1 MRNKRSIII
10 GALIAPMLALTG
22 GLAYAATSGTGQGHP
37 ASHPAATATATPGS
51 QHPASQVNHHG
62 HQRNGSHRW
71 CDNHRYGT
79 RHHVYQGQ
87 SYQGNWGPRYR
98 HHGSYQGN
106 WGYQSRGSY
115 GGYRWGSGN
124 GCCRGSWR

>member
-51 QHPASQVNHHG
+51 HSQHPASQVGHHG

-71 CDNHRYGT
+71 CDNQRSGT
-79 RHHVYQGQ
+79 RHHGTRHHAYQGQ
-87 SYQGNWGPRYR
+87 SYQGYGNQGPRYR

-106 WGYQSRGSY
+106 
-115 GGYRWGSGN
+115 
-124 GCCRGSWR
+124 